1 MSEVKT
7 RRIVK
12 DPAAEPTT
20 LDKAKDILHSR
31 QMAFIQTFSIEKNKY
46 AKDVLDDLARFC
58 RSQESTFHPDG
69 RVHAVLEGRR
79 EVWLRIQAHLNLD
92 PESLAK
98 MYLKTKEF

>member
-1 MSEVKT
+1 MSQKRT
-7 RRIVK
+7 IR
-12 DPAAEPTT
+12 DPADGPTAI
-20 LDKAKDILHSR
+20 DKAKEILQGR
-31 QMAFIQTFSIEKNKY
+31 QMSYIQTFAIEKNKF

-58 RSQESTFHPDG
+58 RSQESTFHPDQ

-92 PESLAK
+92 LESLSK